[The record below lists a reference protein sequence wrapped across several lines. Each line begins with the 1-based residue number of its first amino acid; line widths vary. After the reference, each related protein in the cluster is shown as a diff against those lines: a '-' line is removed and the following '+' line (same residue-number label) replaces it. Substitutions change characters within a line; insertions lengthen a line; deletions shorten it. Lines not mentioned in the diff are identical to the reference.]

1 MSVFVESE
9 HVSII
14 GESLFWFPQC
24 FGDRISFPFHVVLI
38 TSSLFSVIDD
48 RVYFID
54 FFFVFEFRRRFREI
68 RSVDI
73 VLFVGSKEGGMEDI
87 IDSPR
92 RRELES
98 ISHWS

>member
-1 MSVFVESE
+1 MLVFVESK
-9 HVSII
+9 HVSIV

-38 TSSLFSVIDD
+38 TSSSFLMIDD
-48 RVYFID
+48 RIYFID
-54 FFFVFEFRRRFREI
+54 FFFIFEFHQQFREI

-87 IDSPR
+87 MDSPR

>member
-14 GESLFWFPQC
+14 GESLFWFPRC
-24 FGDRISFPFHVVLI
+24 FRDRISLPFHVVLI
-38 TSSLFSVIDD
+38 TLSSFSMIDD
-48 RVYFID
+48 RIYFID
-54 FFFVFEFRRRFREI
+54 FFFVFEFRQRFREV

-73 VLFVGSKEGGMEDI
+73 VLFVGSKEGGVEDI
-87 IDSPR
+87 MDSPR